1 LPWCSVSLFQ
11 ADTELKPILFFFVKL
26 KMIGKTSLK
35 QMLSNHPPPPP
46 TSTANKPSSGNTN
59 TNTTNLHIQSSTND
73 FSTFNLNHT
82 GNVGVNGVA
91 GALATKNTPAHT
103 HATPNVVYTPTNTY
117 QITSAFAKTS
127 NGTATAAVAAVA
139 NSTANSQ
146 LYKTSASQKAR
157 LPVKK
162 DTAGS
167 VPNTTTTTA
176 AIQTQQQQQQ
186 QQQQHTIADSTA
198 NINSSAIVGTLT
210 SSLIVGNNYKVG
222 RKIGSGNFGEL
233 RLGKNIQTSENVAIK
248 FEKANTRTPLL
259 AIENKFYRRVQP
271 AEGIPNIYYYGQTG
285 KYNTLVME
293 LLGASLED
301 LFNLCNRE
309 FSVKTVCMIAIQLLH
324 RIEYVHSKFLIY
336 RDIKPENFLIGRQSL
351 NKHRTIHIIDFGLG
365 KEYMSMETGKHIP
378 YAENKSL
385 TGTARYMSIN
395 THLGR
400 EQSRRDDLEAI
411 GHMLMYFL
419 RGSLPWQGL
428 KADTLKE
435 RYKKIGET
443 KQTTKI
449 EDLCKDH
456 PKEFADFLRYARNL
470 DFSETPDYKKLVR
483 MFENLMKSR
492 GWTPIDWEFD
502 WIEKLNKYSSSK
514 NSELAAKQANLN
526 ANNNNNNSNN
536 HAHHMNGS
544 TTNHNL
550 TSIIHFSTLDV
561 TENLA
566 SKRNLRSSSAVRN
579 IIDAANM
586 SITNSV
592 HATNNNNLSSTNH
605 NNNANASSN
614 NVNGNNLNS
623 SSGVNGMSLNNPFQY
638 RPFLNGYTN
647 QYKFNRLLLNSNLQ
661 KN

>member
-1 LPWCSVSLFQ
+1 
-11 ADTELKPILFFFVKL
+11 
-26 KMIGKTSLK
+26 M
-35 QMLSNHPPPPP
+35 
-46 TSTANKPSSGNTN
+46 
-59 TNTTNLHIQSSTND
+59 
-73 FSTFNLNHT
+73 
-82 GNVGVNGVA
+82 
-91 GALATKNTPAHT
+91 
-103 HATPNVVYTPTNTY
+103 VYTPTNTY
-117 QITSAFAKTS
+117 QVTSTIPKS
-127 NGTATAAVAAVA
+127 SA
-139 NSTANSQ
+139 NTTNNNVSQ
-146 LYKTSASQKAR
+146 LYKTSGLATQKAR

-162 DTAGS
+162 DTSTS
-167 VPNTTTTTA
+167 VPATTNTTNTSTTA
-176 AIQTQQQQQQ
+176 AQTQP
-186 QQQQHTIADSTA
+186 IADSTA
-198 NINSSAIVGTLT
+198 NINSAAIVGNLT
-210 SSLIVGNNYKVG
+210 SSMIVGGNFKVG

-233 RLGKNIQTSENVAIK
+233 RLGKNIQTNENVAIK

-271 AEGIPNIYYYGQTG
+271 AEGIPNIYYFGQTG

-309 FSVKTVCMIAIQLLH
+309 FSLKTVCMIAIQLLH

-365 KEYMSMETGKHIP
+365 KEYMNLETGKHIP

-443 KQTTKI
+443 KQMTKI

-470 DFSETPDYKKLVR
+470 EFNETPDYKKLVR
-483 MFENLMKSR
+483 LFENLMKSR
-492 GWTPIDWEFD
+492 GWTPIEWEFD
-502 WIEKLNKYSSSK
+502 WIEKLNKYSSNK
-514 NSELAAKQANLN
+514 NSELAKQANLN
-526 ANNNNNNSNN
+526 ANNNNNNTNN
-536 HAHHMNGS
+536 HTANNVNGS
-544 TTNHNL
+544 TTNHTTNHNL

-586 SITNSV
+586 SITNSAHV
-592 HATNNNNLSSTNH
+592 TAATNLSTNH
-605 NNNANASSN
+605 AASNNNANSSL
-614 NVNGNNLNS
+614 NVNLNS

>member
-1 LPWCSVSLFQ
+1 M
-11 ADTELKPILFFFVKL
+11 ATTTATA
-26 KMIGKTSLK
+26 TSLANNINNNN
-35 QMLSNHPPPPP
+35 SN
-46 TSTANKPSSGNTN
+46 S
-59 TNTTNLHIQSSTND
+59 
-73 FSTFNLNHT
+73 
-82 GNVGVNGVA
+82 
-91 GALATKNTPAHT
+91 
-103 HATPNVVYTPTNTY
+103 PNVVYTPTNTY
-117 QITSAFAKTS
+117 QITNNAFNAAKSLVNNISNAANTATV
-127 NGTATAAVAAVA
+127 NGTAATA
-139 NSTANSQ
+139 NGHHHSTNAHNSQ
-146 LYKTSASQKAR
+146 LYKTTNAHALKAR

-162 DTAGS
+162 EREATAIVNTATVS
-167 VPNTTTTTA
+167 ATPLTTTTSP
-176 AIQTQQQQQQ
+176 QHQQV
-186 QQQQHTIADSTA
+186 ADT
-198 NINSSAIVGTLT
+198 NPVGINSSAIVGNLT
-210 SSLIVGNNYKVG
+210 SSLIVGQNFKVG

-233 RLGKNIQTSENVAIK
+233 RLGKNMQTSENVAIK

-271 AEGIPNIYYYGQTG
+271 AEGIPSIYYYGQTG

-324 RIEYVHSKFLIY
+324 RIEYVHSKCLIY

-351 NKHRTIHIIDFGLG
+351 NKHRVIHIIDFGLG
-365 KEYMSMETGKHIP
+365 KEFMSMETGKHIP

-435 RYKKIGET
+435 RYRKIGET
-443 KQTTKI
+443 KQSTKI
-449 EDLCKDH
+449 EELCKDF

-470 DFSETPDYKKLVR
+470 EFNETPDYKKLVR
-483 MFENLMKSR
+483 MFEGLMKAR

-514 NSELAAKQANLN
+514 NNNNSDPNKTSHQHNHAHLN
-526 ANNNNNNSNN
+526 TNNNNNNSTTNNN
-536 HAHHMNGS
+536 HVSSHHNNNILNGS
-544 TTNHNL
+544 TTNHTTNHNL
-550 TSIIHFSTLDV
+550 TSIIHFSTLDM
-561 TENLA
+561 TENMAAAATAAAAA
-566 SKRNLRSSSAVRN
+566 SKQRTLRSSSAVRN

-586 SITNSV
+586 SITNSA
-592 HATNNNNLSSTNH
+592 HATNLSTN
-605 NNNANASSN
+605 
-614 NVNGNNLNS
+614 NNLNS
-623 SSGVNGMSLNNPFQY
+623 SNLNVNLNSVGGSGGNGAGNGIPLNNPFQY
-638 RPFLNGYTN
+638 RPFLNGYTPA